1 LVMTASLTRVVV
13 TGDVERFDGSQNAS
27 LRLVTP
33 QFFST
38 MRIPLRAGR
47 DVSEADTRGRP
58 LVAVISE
65 SLLEL
70 RT

>member
-1 LVMTASLTRVVV
+1 
-13 TGDVERFDGSQNAS
+13 VERFDGSQNAS

-38 MRIPLRAGR
+38 MRIPLLAGR